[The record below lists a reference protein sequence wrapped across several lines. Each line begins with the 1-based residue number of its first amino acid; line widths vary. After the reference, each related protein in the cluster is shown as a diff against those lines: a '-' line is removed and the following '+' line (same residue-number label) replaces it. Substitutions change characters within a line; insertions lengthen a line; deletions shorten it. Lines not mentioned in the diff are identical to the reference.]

1 MKKEKKKEK
10 EKLTKKQIIILVVI
24 TIILGILCYF
34 ISTEITKSIIDNK
47 TMEEKFKKDDFSD
60 LREVDTIENIDINTL
75 ISNYNEISDNDI
87 NIDDIADNTITTSNN
102 KITFVIDNNYLSIT
116 SIDFNKKNK
125 DNKEIISNMI
135 KANNKNINDE
145 TVDLIY
151 NKVFETLGN
160 TKDENSKTSEFF
172 QYQGLEFSLKEYE
185 KNDYKYSF
193 RIGRITE

>member
-1 MKKEKKKEK
+1 MKKEKKK

-160 TKDENSKTSEFF
+160 TKDENSKISEFF

-185 KNDYKYSF
+185 NNDYKYSF

>member
-1 MKKEKKKEK
+1 MKKEKKK

>member
-87 NIDDIADNTITTSNN
+87 NTGDITDNIIDINN
-102 KITFVIDNNYLSIT
+102 AKIMFVMDNNYLSIT

-185 KNDYKYSF
+185 NNDYKYSF

>member
-1 MKKEKKKEK
+1 MKKEKKK

-87 NIDDIADNTITTSNN
+87 NTGDITDNIIDINN
-102 KITFVIDNNYLSIT
+102 AKIMFVMDNNYLSIT